1 MKTILSSLLI
11 LLVPAAITKAAT
23 LTVDNRP
30 GSNAMYAN
38 FPEAYAAASDGD
50 TILIAGSGNGY
61 SGGSVYKRLTII
73 GPGFLHNE
81 NGIPGVNP
89 QRVSLSL
96 DLRNDA
102 LLGSAS
108 GTTLIG
114 IDGNLTVHSN
124 LTGVVIDR
132 CGFGTWTLSSP
143 VSITRCYHKS
153 TISFNSGSSGSVIR
167 NSIVSGLVFNTTGI
181 NADRLVITGFF
192 SGNPSTSI
200 SNTIPTTIN
209 ISSSHI
215 HERWHRRV
223 SPSSV
228 WKWHS

>member
-38 FPEAYAAASDGD
+38 FPEAYAAANDGD
-50 TILIAGSGNGY
+50 TILIAGSSSGY

-73 GPGFLHNE
+73 GSGFLHNE

-114 IDGNLTVHSN
+114 IDGLLTVHPN
-124 LTGVVIDR
+124 LTGITIDKCR
-132 CGFGTWTLSSP
+132 SAQFDLRSP
-143 VSITRCYHKS
+143 VSITRCYDAS
-153 TISFNSGSSGSVIR
+153 SITFGSGSSGSVIR
-167 NSIVSGLVFNTTGI
+167 NSIVRSLVFNTTGI
-181 NADRLVITGFF
+181 NADRLVITSGF
-192 SGNPSTSI
+192 SGDPSTSI
-200 SNTIPTTIN
+200 SNSIFVFTSAGNFTRDST
-209 ISSSHI
+209 S
-215 HERWHRRV
+215 V
-223 SPSSV
+223 SNCMAV
-228 WKWHS
+228 GFDTL